1 MQATG
6 ALRRLVDARTARQP
20 SWILLV
26 ELFIGLGWIR
36 SAVSKAIA
44 PDWWSGAVIREF
56 VTSMTGDGL
65 VWWEPFLDTVVLRVP
80 VGVAVAVF
88 VGQLVAGA
96 SLLAG
101 RWLGLGLTVGMTM
114 NLTFVLSGAI
124 EPSVFYL
131 ISQAVIALWLYENHR
146 NPEVG
151 RRSLRG
157 FMYAAAV
164 VALASAPFIGT
175 LDPVRVIDD
184 PAAVLTTYA
193 VSIGVTTW
201 VAQLRLARGQEG
213 LLADQVGASRGRSS
227 RAG

>member
-1 MQATG
+1 MQAAGT
-6 ALRRLVDARTARQP
+6 LRRLVDARTAREP
-20 SWILLV
+20 SWILLI

-36 SAVSKAIA
+36 AAVSKAIE
-44 PDWWSGAVIREF
+44 PDWWNGDVIRDF
-56 VTSMTGDGL
+56 VASMAGEGL
-65 VWWEPFLDTVVLRVP
+65 VWWEPVLDTVVLRAP
-80 VGVAVAVF
+80 VAVAVAVF
-88 VGQLVAGA
+88 LGQLVAGM

-101 RWLGLGLTVGMTM
+101 RWLGLGLTVGMTL
-114 NLTFVLSGAI
+114 NLTFVLSGAV

-146 NPEVG
+146 DPQVG

-164 VALASAPFIGT
+164 VVMVSVPFVGT

-193 VSIGVTTW
+193 VAIGVSTW
-201 VAQLRLARGQEG
+201 VAQARLAGGRDG
-213 LLADQVGASRGRSS
+213 LLADQVERRHVASDRL
-227 RAG
+227 

>member
-6 ALRRLVDARTARQP
+6 ALRRLVEERTARQP
-20 SWILLV
+20 SWILLI

-36 SAVSKAIA
+36 SAVSKAIT
-44 PDWWSGAVIREF
+44 PDWWTGAVIREF
-56 VTSMTGDGL
+56 VASMTGDGL
-65 VWWEPFLDTVVLRVP
+65 VWWEPFLRTVVLRVP
-80 VGVAVAVF
+80 VAVAVAVF
-88 VGQLVAGA
+88 LGQLVAGA

-146 NPEVG
+146 DPQVG

-157 FMYAAAV
+157 FMYASAV
-164 VALASAPFIGT
+164 VALASAPFTGT
-175 LDPVRVIDD
+175 LDPVRVVDD

-193 VSIGVTTW
+193 VAIGITTW
-201 VAQLRLARGQEG
+201 VAQLRLARGQDG
-213 LLADQVGASRGRSS
+213 LFADQVGPGRGTGD
-227 RAG
+227 RA